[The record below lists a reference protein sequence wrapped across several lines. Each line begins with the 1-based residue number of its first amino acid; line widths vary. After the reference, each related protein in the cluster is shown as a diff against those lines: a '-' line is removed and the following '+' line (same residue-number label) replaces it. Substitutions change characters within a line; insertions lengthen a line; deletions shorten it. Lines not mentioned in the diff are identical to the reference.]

1 MSKPVN
7 VRWGWLKFMYLYTIV
22 GAGLFGLGILI
33 KPDMIKVVFRWPA
46 EEPISLG
53 IVGSVYA
60 SFGILSLFGLRDP
73 LKFASILLLQLCY
86 KTVWLAGVIAP
97 LLVSGHFP
105 SYALFT
111 VVIFT
116 TYIVGD
122 LIAIPFPYV
131 FTSGRSKAP
140 CS

>member
-1 MSKPVN
+1 MSKPIN

-60 SFGILSLFGLRDP
+60 AFGILSLF
-73 LKFASILLLQLCY
+73 
-86 KTVWLAGVIAP
+86 
-97 LLVSGHFP
+97 
-105 SYALFT
+105 
-111 VVIFT
+111 
-116 TYIVGD
+116 
-122 LIAIPFPYV
+122 
-131 FTSGRSKAP
+131 
-140 CS
+140 

>member
-7 VRWGWLKFMYLYTIV
+7 VRWGWLKFMYFYTIV

-33 KPDMIKVVFRWPA
+33 KPDMIKAVFRWPA

-60 SFGILSLFGLRDP
+60 AFGFLSLLGLRDP
-73 LKFASILLLQLCY
+73 LKFAPILLLQLSY
-86 KTVWLAGVIAP
+86 KAVWFIGVVAP
-97 LLVSGHFP
+97 LLISGRFP
-105 SYALFT
+105 GYALFT

-122 LIAIPFPYV
+122 LIAIPFQFV
-131 FTSGRSKAP
+131 FIRGRDM
-140 CS
+140 